1 MNANSP
7 SKEKDL
13 KISNLNFN
21 FKQLKIIN
29 PYFDNFNLII
39 LRFHLLNVPYSQSS
53 LDKIPSFLYLILNY
67 YLLK

>member
-7 SKEKDL
+7 SKEKAL

-39 LRFHLLNVPYSQSS
+39 LRIHLNVPYSQSS
-53 LDKIPSFLYLILNY
+53 DTKFPV
-67 YLLK
+67 